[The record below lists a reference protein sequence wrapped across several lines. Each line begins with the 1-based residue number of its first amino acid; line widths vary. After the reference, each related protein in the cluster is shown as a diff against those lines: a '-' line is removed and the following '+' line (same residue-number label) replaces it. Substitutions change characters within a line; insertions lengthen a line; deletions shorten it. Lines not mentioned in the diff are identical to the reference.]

1 MAAVKKKKGLMYK
14 GKPLL
19 RCGNR
24 IYYGNLEDKL
34 ILALDI
40 VESNAKKQDVDVS
53 TKVKVQIMD
62 NTGELGKGQ
71 VYRKC
76 EEKIFIRLLTSVN
89 GGCKTL

>member
-40 VESNAKKQDVDVS
+40 VESSKKQDVDVS
-53 TKVKVQIMD
+53 TKLRYRLWTTQVSLAKVRFIVSA
-62 NTGELGKGQ
+62 K
-71 VYRKC
+71 
-76 EEKIFIRLLTSVN
+76 EKIFIRLLTSVN

>member
-40 VESNAKKQDVDVS
+40 VESSKKQDVEKLRYRLWTTQASLAKVRFIVS
-53 TKVKVQIMD
+53 AK
-62 NTGELGKGQ
+62 
-71 VYRKC
+71 
-76 EEKIFIRLLTSVN
+76 EKIFIRLLTSVN

>member
-40 VESNAKKQDVDVS
+40 VESKMWTYLQKLRYRLWTTQVSLAKVRFIVS
-53 TKVKVQIMD
+53 AK
-62 NTGELGKGQ
+62 
-71 VYRKC
+71 
-76 EEKIFIRLLTSVN
+76 EKIFIRLLTSVN

>member
-1 MAAVKKKKGLMYK
+1 MAAVKKEKKVLCTK

-40 VESNAKKQDVDVS
+40 VESSKKQDVDVS
-53 TKVKVQIMD
+53 TK
-62 NTGELGKGQ
+62 
-71 VYRKC
+71 
-76 EEKIFIRLLTSVN
+76 S
-89 GGCKTL
+89 

>member
-24 IYYGNLEDKL
+24 IYYGNLEDSLFLLLTSWKAVKSKMWTYLQKL
-34 ILALDI
+34 RYRLWTTQVSLAKVRFI
-40 VESNAKKQDVDVS
+40 VSAK
-53 TKVKVQIMD
+53 
-62 NTGELGKGQ
+62 
-71 VYRKC
+71 
-76 EEKIFIRLLTSVN
+76 EKIFIRLLTSVN

>member
-40 VESNAKKQDVDVS
+40 VESSKKQDVDVS

-62 NTGELGKGQ
+62 RFIVSAK
-71 VYRKC
+71 
-76 EEKIFIRLLTSVN
+76 EKIFIRLLTSVN

>member
-40 VESNAKKQDVDVS
+40 VESSKKQDVDVS
-53 TKVKVQIMD
+53 TKGTD
-62 NTGELGKGQ
+62 YGQ
-71 VYRKC
+71 HR
-76 EEKIFIRLLTSVN
+76 RAWQRSGLS
-89 GGCKTL
+89 